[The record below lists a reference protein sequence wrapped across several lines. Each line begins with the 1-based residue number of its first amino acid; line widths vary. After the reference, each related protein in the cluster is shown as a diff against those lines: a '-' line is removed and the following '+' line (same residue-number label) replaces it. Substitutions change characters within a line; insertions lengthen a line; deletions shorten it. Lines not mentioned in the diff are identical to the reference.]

1 MALSNMK
8 YLAVSALLLI
18 SRHASATPSSSGL
31 EVALPPPVVMDPGA
45 STGGGGGGNPIGQL
59 TGYVKDSFL
68 RMKDGSVQLYSNH
81 KRCNEIRTK
90 QKDHLAAIAATF
102 PPNSPEQK
110 AASKYR
116 NNAGGVSYEEY
127 NFLVKGKDDRSKL
140 ANIVFMMFFQPNFVP
155 YAFMF
160 FPDML
165 PSPFAMPKKQAMPF
179 SKFENISR
187 ERTHAVL
194 QTMIDLEKSSR
205 VPSML
210 SNMNP
215 FGKGKTRRSMEKLDL
230 LGRQAGGL
238 LVAND
243 ANGTKGAELVLK
255 VLKDEIYTDVKPKNN
270 NLGDLPKPL
279 VKGLGRALE
288 APSFNSL
295 LPGFFVRGKIV
306 NNLKQIEMADEFLVK
321 ENVDLNS
328 LSSLL
333 LEETCSARLIGGPG
347 RSNNDMVEGL
357 EAWLDLSVRQPK
369 EIVKESGKHC
379 NANLLRTALLSY
391 NALDGARDGRSASYL
406 PRLLFQG
413 QSYSSNNES
422 AQIEG
427 KDAFNTGR
435 KWKKII
441 NK

>member
-1 MALSNMK
+1 
-8 YLAVSALLLI
+8 
-18 SRHASATPSSSGL
+18 
-31 EVALPPPVVMDPGA
+31 
-45 STGGGGGGNPIGQL
+45 
-59 TGYVKDSFL
+59 
-68 RMKDGSVQLYSNH
+68 
-81 KRCNEIRTK
+81 
-90 QKDHLAAIAATF
+90 
-102 PPNSPEQK
+102 
-110 AASKYR
+110 
-116 NNAGGVSYEEY
+116 
-127 NFLVKGKDDRSKL
+127 
-140 ANIVFMMFFQPNFVP
+140 
-155 YAFMF
+155 
-160 FPDML
+160 
-165 PSPFAMPKKQAMPF
+165 
-179 SKFENISR
+179 
-187 ERTHAVL
+187 
-194 QTMIDLEKSSR
+194 
-205 VPSML
+205 
-210 SNMNP
+210 
-215 FGKGKTRRSMEKLDL
+215 MEKLDL

-255 VLKDEIYTDVKPKNN
+255 VLKDEIYTDEKPKNN
-270 NLGDLPKPL
+270 NLQDLPKPL

-328 LSSLL
+328 LSSVL

-347 RSNNDMVEGL
+347 RSNNEMVEGL

-391 NALDGARDGRSASYL
+391 NALDGARDGRAASYL

-413 QSYSSNNES
+413 QIYSSNNEN

-427 KDAFNTGR
+427 KDASNAGR
-435 KWKKII
+435 TWKKII